1 MIPRRWYGQGIEVH
15 DAPTRFGTL
24 SFAIRW
30 HGARPALLWE
40 LDPHDEDHA
49 VVITCPGLDPS
60 FRSTELR
67 GDALLEPPDG
77 EVVDP
82 AAAPGPD
89 EGESFG

>member
-1 MIPRRWYGQGIEVH
+1 M
-15 DAPTRFGTL
+15 
-24 SFAIRW
+24 
-30 HGARPALLWE
+30 
-40 LDPHDEDHA
+40 
-49 VVITCPGLDPS
+49 VITCPGLDPS

-67 GDALLEPPDG
+67 GDALLEPADG